1 MSEAYNIANKC
12 DICISES
19 YLDSTVPLDDNF
31 LNDYNLTYAD
41 HPDNV
46 KKRGVC
52 IYYKKRF
59 LFWSMCIMW
68 SDLPEWERLYCC
80 YFIAHH
86 QCVSQKMKSEFFSK
100 LGNWTKHYIV
110 FTRCFSLFFFFL
122 IQHCK
127 YKIILFFIGPLQ
139 QFF

>member
-59 LFWSMCIMW
+59 L
-68 SDLPEWERLYCC
+68 L
-80 YFIAHH
+80 
-86 QCVSQKMKSEFFSK
+86 
-100 LGNWTKHYIV
+100 
-110 FTRCFSLFFFFL
+110 
-122 IQHCK
+122 
-127 YKIILFFIGPLQ
+127 
-139 QFF
+139 